1 MIPLNYDSP
10 FPSDLFQ
17 ILIRSSKKLCRWLAR
32 LDNFMSKKKKQKI
45 VEIRKMLKYIFCK
58 KKVENYFL
66 IYMYI
71 KLLFYT

>member
-1 MIPLNYDSP
+1 
-10 FPSDLFQ
+10 
-17 ILIRSSKKLCRWLAR
+17 
-32 LDNFMSKKKKQKI
+32 MSKKKKQKI

-71 KLLFYT
+71 KLLFKPKLSKYTCKNLD